1 MSIIVRMKRLRFFA
15 TTVIGLEDIA
25 AEEVE
30 KLLDKKAKEDIGRIV
45 FEGGITDVYLL
56 NLKARTINKLFI
68 QLCHSKFENL
78 EDIYKL
84 AKNLDYMWIINPEQ
98 TFAVR
103 TQRIGL
109 HNFTSI
115 DVSRVVGQAIID
127 SYTGTANKRLKV
139 NLDAPDVEVY
149 CLVRDNEF
157 LMGINTTG
165 ESLHKRHYRVYN
177 HPAALKS
184 TIASAMLKIGGWSS
198 DKVLLDPMCGG
209 ATIPIEAV
217 LEAKRVSPGKWRNN
231 FAFLRLKLYNQDE
244 FERIKAEVL
253 AEEIRKSENRF
264 TVYAMEKFATH
275 IYGGMENAK
284 KAGVYETINFK
295 IGDATK
301 AEDYPNIDF
310 DLIVVN
316 PPYGLRANPKEGVR
330 KLYENF
336 LQTLKRRCT
345 DATLILITA
354 ASKRFK
360 ETAETVGV
368 TVTNERKI
376 WYGKLL
382 TSIFT
387 CKV

>member
-336 LQTLKRRCT
+336 LQTL
-345 DATLILITA
+345 
-354 ASKRFK
+354 
-360 ETAETVGV
+360 
-368 TVTNERKI
+368 
-376 WYGKLL
+376 
-382 TSIFT
+382 
-387 CKV
+387 